1 MICLLAKGTPP
12 REIAAITFTEFA
24 AGELRERIAQYLDA
38 MLSGAAPEELRI
50 VYPEGPTAA
59 ERVALQDARQR
70 LDELTSTTIHGFCH
84 ALLRTY
90 AIEAAIDPGAEILDS
105 AQADLAFRTIFERW
119 LRDRLDRTD
128 ANDPIARTAEHDPI
142 RAEELLREFAECR
155 RRHRTARPPPATVER
170 GDDVPLSESVA
181 QFRRWFNSSG
191 GPAAAEQDIAE
202 LEQLARHFQGKF
214 DPLPGFGRLWE
225 LAHPPRVTI
234 MRKNALD
241 LVKYR
246 RHGAWRGTKGKVD
259 GPRFAEEAGRH
270 YDSCATAFRHLVGKL
285 ATAIIASFATELDE
299 LLERFE
305 RSNATRP
312 YSISMTF
319 YISRVM
325 CCGAMRACGT
335 QPPGGLPA
343 FWSMSFRTP
352 IRFRPKSSL
361 GWRVMAAAEFE
372 LARANLAARQPI
384 HGR

>member
-1 MICLLAKGTPP
+1 MTKLADHEHRLRALTDLGATLLVEAAAGTGKTSLLAGRVICLLAKGTPP

-50 VYPEGPTAA
+50 VYPEGPMAA

-128 ANDPIARTAEHDPI
+128 ASDPIARTAEHDPI
-142 RAEELLREFAECR
+142 RAEKLLREFAECR
-155 RRHRTARPPPATVER
+155 RRHRTAQPPTATVER

-202 LEQLARHFQGKF
+202 LEQLAQHFQGKF

-246 RHGAWRGTKGKVD
+246 RHGAWRGTKGKVH
-259 GPRFAEEAGRH
+259 GVRRRSRPSLR
-270 YDSCATAFRHLVGKL
+270 
-285 ATAIIASFATELDE
+285 
-299 LLERFE
+299 LLR
-305 RSNATRP
+305 
-312 YSISMTF
+312 YC
-319 YISRVM
+319 V
-325 CCGAMRACGT
+325 
-335 QPPGGLPA
+335 
-343 FWSMSFRTP
+343 
-352 IRFRPKSSL
+352 SSL
-361 GWRVMAAAEFE
+361 GGKTGNGDHRE
-372 LARANLAARQPI
+372 LRNRT
-384 HGR
+384 R